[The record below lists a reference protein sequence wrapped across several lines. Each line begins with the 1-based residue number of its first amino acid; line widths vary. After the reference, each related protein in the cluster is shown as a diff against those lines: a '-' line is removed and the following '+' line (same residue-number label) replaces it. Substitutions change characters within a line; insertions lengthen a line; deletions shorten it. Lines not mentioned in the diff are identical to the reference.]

1 MSGNLCSAPLYF
13 WHRVY
18 RCQKCRGRGGG
29 LFLLYIWVNLVDL
42 YTRKNLTPSS
52 KSANNSSTSCVALL
66 VPSCQQVW
74 NKPITTCSN
83 LVDIIRPVSQRPRL
97 YLPAPACL
105 IMPSSLLQIVNS
117 LFQTCSAVASS
128 LIGVAHIHIFVFT
141 NHKNNRFQK
150 KLITQNTNT
159 TLLYLRNCQWLVV
172 SHREVFW
179 TRYFSVFMWMIY
191 CQLPKIVHQNRT
203 LMTLNSFCPSESMTQ
218 TLRWLI

>member
-1 MSGNLCSAPLYF
+1 MCTGAKNAE
-13 WHRVY
+13 
-18 RCQKCRGRGGG
+18 GGG
-29 LFLLYIWVNLVDL
+29 GGCSCYIFES
-42 YTRKNLTPSS
+42 T
-52 KSANNSSTSCVALL
+52 SSTCIHAKISRLVASLPTTRQQVVFALL

-74 NKPITTCSN
+74 NKLITTCSN

-97 YLPAPACL
+97 YLTAPACL
-105 IMPSSLLQIVNS
+105 IMPSSVLQIVNS
-117 LFQTCSAVASS
+117 LFQTFSAVASS

-179 TRYFSVFMWMIY
+179 TRYFSVFM
-191 CQLPKIVHQNRT
+191 
-203 LMTLNSFCPSESMTQ
+203 
-218 TLRWLI
+218 